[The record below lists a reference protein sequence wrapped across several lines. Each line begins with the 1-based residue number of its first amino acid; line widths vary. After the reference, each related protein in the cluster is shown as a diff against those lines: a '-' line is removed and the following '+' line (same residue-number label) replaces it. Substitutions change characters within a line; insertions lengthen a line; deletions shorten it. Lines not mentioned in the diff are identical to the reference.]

1 MGLRRRRE
9 SRGCIA
15 SWAWFKPVEVLYN
28 GNGFLLVRAN
38 APEDRENLRLR
49 PGDEIIITAN
59 DLYDGKVVGQKNG
72 N

>member
-1 MGLRRRRE
+1 MEAR
-9 SRGCIA
+9 
-15 SWAWFKPVEVLYN
+15 FKPVEVLYN